1 MAEFAVWR
9 KVPPSAGVAKCRA
22 PPTGLVPKIPGAV
35 VCCSIVNRL
44 KGDQITSTKEF
55 LKAIERY
62 PLAMILQV
70 ILKEIKIK
78 FFKLNF
84 RQSKIDVHENDGEDL
99 SSKFRY
105 LITFSKLCHPR
116 FSQLQ

>member
-1 MAEFAVWR
+1 MQASR
-9 KVPPSAGVAKCRA
+9 MNYSLLKLKVKVGTVNSQIQHGVLNMEMEANVFLSFCNR
-22 PPTGLVPKIPGAV
+22 LKIPGAV

-70 ILKEIKIK
+70 N
-78 FFKLNF
+78 KLSVGFERDKN
-84 RQSKIDVHENDGEDL
+84 
-99 SSKFRY
+99 
-105 LITFSKLCHPR
+105 
-116 FSQLQ
+116 

>member
-1 MAEFAVWR
+1 MEMEANVFLSFCNR
-9 KVPPSAGVAKCRA
+9 
-22 PPTGLVPKIPGAV
+22 LKIPGAV

-70 ILKEIKIK
+70 INLSVILKEIKIK
-78 FFKLNF
+78 IFKLNL
-84 RQSKIDVHENDGEDL
+84 RQLKIDVHENDGEEL
-99 SSKFRY
+99 SSKFHY

>member
-1 MAEFAVWR
+1 MRNFGQKFIQKWIQH
-9 KVPPSAGVAKCRA
+9 GVLNMEMEANVFLSFCNR
-22 PPTGLVPKIPGAV
+22 LKIPGAV

-70 ILKEIKIK
+70 INLSDDFERDKNKI
-78 FFKLNF
+78 
-84 RQSKIDVHENDGEDL
+84 V
-99 SSKFRY
+99 
-105 LITFSKLCHPR
+105 
-116 FSQLQ
+116 